1 MHHAKTYWLKTTILI
16 YYLLSWILGVR
27 DSGEARQSSWG
38 LLCNC
43 GGCWSRLGP
52 SQRLLHSPIWCWAG
66 AARAPW
72 ASPCVSV
79 QSLQTARHSEFR
91 GAGPYVCWLRAPKG
105 HVPRESPRWTP
116 PLFYFPTI
124 GYLEASHVGC
134 LRLRGR
140 NIDPTSRRNMSAV
153 HGKKSIWDLR
163 DHLWKYFLT

>member
-27 DSGEARQSSWG
+27 DSGEARQSNWG
-38 LLCNC
+38 LPCNC
-43 GGCWSRLGP
+43 AGCWSRLGP

-72 ASPCVSV
+72 ASLCVSV

-91 GAGPYVCWLRAPKG
+91 GAGLCVCWLRAPKG

-116 PLFYFPTI
+116 PSILLPYYWISWSFT
-124 GYLEASHVGC
+124 C
-134 LRLRGR
+134 RLSE
-140 NIDPTSRRNMSAV
+140 TQ
-153 HGKKSIWDLR
+153 GKKYR
-163 DHLWKYFLT
+163 PHF